1 MKKKHKRPAQSLM
14 IMKYLATGKPIT
26 ALQALNKF
34 GCFRL
39 AARIHE
45 MRSEGLAIN
54 EKTINKNGKR
64 FSQYQIA

>member
-1 MKKKHKRPAQSLM
+1 
-14 IMKYLATGKPIT
+14 MKYLATGKPLT
-26 ALQALNKF
+26 AIQALNKF

-54 EKTINKNGKR
+54 EKAINKNGKR